1 MNTDCNYPHPTEPSL
16 PVNQSE
22 KPPEEPIIIFGK
34 QYLLMPEDKPQ
45 ALVLEYDPIMKK
57 WIKVL

>member
-16 PVNQSE
+16 SVNQSE
-22 KPPEEPIIIFGK
+22 LPPEEPIIIRGK
-34 QYLLMPEDKPQ
+34 QYILMPEDKPQ

-57 WIKVL
+57 WNKVL